1 MSDIRLS
8 IIIVS
13 WNVAVDLQKCLDS
26 IYKYIFLDYEIIV
39 VDNNSHDDTVNIL
52 QKEYPEVRV
61 IANKVNMGFAAANNE
76 AINIAKG
83 EYLLILNPD
92 TYFIDEHSIPV
103 AIEYLQEHENT
114 LLTGNVLN
122 EDRSNQVA
130 VRKFPTLYSQIIT
143 LLKLN
148 NLLPF
153 LNRVYYLRDFDYN
166 TIQAVDSVIGAFML
180 IKSST
185 MRQMNSFDKE
195 YFIWFEEVDL
205 CYRLSEK
212 NYAVMYFPQAKI
224 VHTGGQ
230 SFKQMFTLK
239 KQLIFNKS
247 LLLFFRKY
255 KPKWQYNILYILQP
269 LNLLLA
275 IIQQTFKIKKSDY

>member
-1 MSDIRLS
+1 
-8 IIIVS
+8 
-13 WNVAVDLQKCLDS
+13 
-26 IYKYIFLDYEIIV
+26 
-39 VDNNSHDDTVNIL
+39 
-52 QKEYPEVRV
+52 
-61 IANKVNMGFAAANNE
+61 
-76 AINIAKG
+76 
-83 EYLLILNPD
+83 
-92 TYFIDEHSIPV
+92 
-103 AIEYLQEHENT
+103 
-114 LLTGNVLN
+114 
-122 EDRSNQVA
+122 
-130 VRKFPTLYSQIIT
+130 
-143 LLKLN
+143 
-148 NLLPF
+148 
-153 LNRVYYLRDFDYN
+153 
-166 TIQAVDSVIGAFML
+166 
-180 IKSST
+180 

>member
-1 MSDIRLS
+1 MSDIKLS

-13 WNVAVDLQKCLDS
+13 WNVAADLQKCLDS
-26 IYKYIFLDYEIIV
+26 IYKFIFIDYEIIV
-39 VDNNSHDDTVNIL
+39 VDNNSSDDTVNIL
-52 QKEYPEVRV
+52 HKDYPEVRV
-61 IANKVNMGFAAANNE
+61 IANKENMGFAAANNE

-92 TYFIDEHSIPV
+92 TYFIDEHSIPA
-103 AIEYLQEHENT
+103 AIEYLQEHEHT

-180 IKSST
+180 IKAST
-185 MRQMNSFDKE
+185 MRQMNSFDND

-205 CYRLSEK
+205 CYRLREK
-212 NYAVMYFPQAKI
+212 NYPVMYFPKAKI

-247 LLLFFRKY
+247 LLLFFKKH